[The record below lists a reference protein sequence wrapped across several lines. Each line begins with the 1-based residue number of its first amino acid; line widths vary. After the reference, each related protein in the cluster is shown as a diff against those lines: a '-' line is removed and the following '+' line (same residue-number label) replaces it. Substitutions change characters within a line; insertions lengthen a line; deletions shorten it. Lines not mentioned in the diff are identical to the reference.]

1 MLAALGAHW
10 ELASGSG
17 LVESKR
23 WLRTPGRRAG
33 RRGEGANEMPKTL
46 PMILQWDKSF
56 GIGSD
61 TLTGA
66 DDADCQP
73 PFALTAKLN
82 KLTVKVDRPELSK
95 ADIARLEA
103 AMKGKA
109 MRD

>member
-10 ELASGSG
+10 KLASGSG

-46 PMILQWDKSF
+46 PMILQWGKSF
-56 GIGSD
+56 DIGSD
-61 TLTGA
+61 TLTGV

-73 PFALTAKLN
+73 PFALTVKLN
-82 KLTVKVDRPELSK
+82 KLTLRLDRPQPSQEET
-95 ADIARLEA
+95 ARLDA
-103 AMKGKA
+103 AIGRNA
-109 MRD
+109 QAD